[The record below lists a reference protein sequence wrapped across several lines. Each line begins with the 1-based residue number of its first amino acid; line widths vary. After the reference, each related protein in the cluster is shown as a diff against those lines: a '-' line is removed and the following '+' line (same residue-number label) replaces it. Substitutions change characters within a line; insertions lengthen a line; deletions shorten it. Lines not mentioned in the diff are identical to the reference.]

1 MFTSLLQ
8 EIGLLKYFPQKLSVR
23 DAIEIREDTLQDVSP
38 TSDLYPFVILQ
49 KIMAFDSKCRKRF
62 PVERSKSQ
70 SDSEEESDS
79 EDESSEANS
88 LHPMDCLL
96 ALIHCS
102 DNFLRQDL
110 FSRLATCQIAVP
122 LLLPHPDTRDP
133 TLLMWAMRSIVKEFK
148 LPSGQT

>member
-1 MFTSLLQ
+1 M
-8 EIGLLKYFPQKLSVR
+8 
-23 DAIEIREDTLQDVSP
+23 
-38 TSDLYPFVILQ
+38 
-49 KIMAFDSKCRKRF
+49 
-62 PVERSKSQ
+62 ERSKSQ

-88 LHPMDCLL
+88 LHPMDGLL

-133 TLLMWAMRSIVKEFK
+133 TLLMWALRAIVKEFK
-148 LPSGQT
+148 VPNEEPYSGRIINYSTQVMIYPNLLS